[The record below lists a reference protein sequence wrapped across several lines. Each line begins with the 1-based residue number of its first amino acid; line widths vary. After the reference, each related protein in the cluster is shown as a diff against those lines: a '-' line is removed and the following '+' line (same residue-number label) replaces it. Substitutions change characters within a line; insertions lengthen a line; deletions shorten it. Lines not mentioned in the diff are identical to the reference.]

1 MPFKFHIK
9 IILRGRRLARLGKL
23 MKLQDPGCLQSP
35 KIASPF
41 PKLRRAVTS
50 AGGGA
55 PSDDADRKACKDLQ
69 DAASLSNPYPGGA
82 AFSES
87 CVSPPKFT
95 G

>member
-1 MPFKFHIK
+1 MPFKFHVK

-35 KIASPF
+35 KIVSPF

-55 PSDDADRKACKDLQ
+55 PSLMMLTARLARISRMQL
-69 DAASLSNPYPGGA
+69 L
-82 AFSES
+82 
-87 CVSPPKFT
+87 
-95 G
+95 

>member
-9 IILRGRRLARLGKL
+9 IILRGRRLARLEKL

-55 PSDDADRKACKDLQ
+55 PSLMMLTARPARISRMQL
-69 DAASLSNPYPGGA
+69 L
-82 AFSES
+82 
-87 CVSPPKFT
+87 
-95 G
+95 